1 VHEKTEDKPIKRM
14 ADLLRQGATLTDLSC
29 PVCASP
35 LFRLKDGTL
44 WCAKCEKKVIVVK
57 EGEEPEKASGMAY
70 DKLEATLLAKVQ
82 EIQNKIEQTEN
93 VEELQKLSTALSELL
108 SNLEKVKK
116 MKIG

>member
-1 VHEKTEDKPIKRM
+1 VQGKTEDKPIKRM

-44 WCAKCEKKVIVVK
+44 WCAKDEKKVIVVK
-57 EGEEPEKASGMAY
+57 EGEEPETAGSTAY
-70 DKLEATLLAKVQ
+70 GKLEATLLAKV
-82 EIQNKIEQTEN
+82 EDIQKKIQRTEN

-108 SNLEKVKK
+108 GNLEKIQK
-116 MKIG
+116 MKKR